1 MYELYD
7 TESGNRLAGF
17 RTVDGARRYLLAIV
31 RRQGRQALDG
41 LVLGQYDAK
50 SQRTKRVASGKRL
63 ASWAVSTLPRRP
75 AKSAQRAAARP
86 KQLA

>member
-17 RTVDGARRYLLAIV
+17 RTLDGARRYVLAIV
-31 RRQGRQALDG
+31 RRQGRQALGG
-41 LVLGQYDAK
+41 LVLGQYDAR
-50 SQRTKRVASGKRL
+50 SQRTKRVASGMRL
-63 ASWAVSTLPRRP
+63 ASWADETLPRQP
-75 AKSAQRAAARP
+75 ARGTHRAAARP